1 MWAVAAGASALS
13 LGGGSG
19 AVVLGAPVDLSFEL
33 QPDPG
38 TDVASSCVTAKLVA
52 GDTVIGDSKVRVV
65 PLPEVRGRPSGVR
78 VLASIA
84 LDEPVLTV
92 TLSAGCMGKTTR
104 TYTFLS
110 DLPTTVPRYS
120 SASPVDVS
128 RLSSAA
134 GVASAVVAG
143 STPSV
148 STSAE
153 TRLATR
159 AKVPDPKEPP
169 ALPVRA
175 PSLAKPSKG
184 APAQAVDH
192 KAASASRKEKA
203 LSVAAPATARSR
215 LVLEPLDIWLESPVA
230 LRATPELLMAPS
242 PEASVQR
249 AQAADLWKSLNT
261 QPEDLQKDVERLK
274 TLEANAAVVRKQAT
288 KDQAEVAQLREQ
300 LERVEQERFPAM
312 VVYALGALL
321 LLALSV
327 AAWIWTRLRHAS
339 QMAVRTWRDSVA
351 LGSRDA
357 VAAHEAA
364 LGLAPHPGDTRVPPE
379 TLPTPDVPAA
389 PSRPAPVAAVGAENM
404 RAPFVATR
412 PVASAPMPLVSAA
425 PAVVAP
431 RPTMHLVNPEELF
444 DIQQQAE
451 FFISVG
457 EHQQA
462 IEVLKKHIAEY
473 RETSPLAYL
482 ELLRLYHTLSRVDD
496 FSQLRSQF
504 MQFFNAQVPDFSGF
518 HRTGRMLYH
527 YTDAL
532 AEIEAEWT
540 TPAVLQLLEKFL
552 FRRSG
557 IQAVEPFDLAAY
569 DDLLLLLSIAQ
580 TTPASA
586 RGAPPPRRRTTPSA
600 APMAESQVNEAPS
613 AVLSPS
619 DLPLDSLAAS
629 LEFDF
634 ELVPQRSDAAPF
646 VATPPVPAGDSS
658 IPLDL
663 DISEPVHL
671 TLSDLPAVPV
681 TAAPAAGQPVGFG
694 MDNDLMELR
703 LELEQ
708 KKSDPK

>member
-1 MWAVAAGASALS
+1 M
-13 LGGGSG
+13 
-19 AVVLGAPVDLSFEL
+19 VLGAPIDLSFEL

-38 TDVASSCVTAKLVA
+38 TDVASSCVMARLVA
-52 GDTVIGDSKVRVV
+52 GDTVIGDSKVRVL

-78 VLASIA
+78 VLASVT

-92 TLSAGCMGKTTR
+92 TLSAGCVGKTTR

-128 RLSSAA
+128 RLPNAA
-134 GVASAVVAG
+134 GAASAVAAG
-143 STPSV
+143 STPSA
-148 STSAE
+148 SNKPDA
-153 TRLATR
+153 RLASR
-159 AKVPDPKEPP
+159 AKVSDPKETPIP
-169 ALPVRA
+169 FARA
-175 PSLAKPSKG
+175 PSLPSLVKPPKG
-184 APAQAVDH
+184 VPAPASDK
-192 KAASASRKEKA
+192 KAASASQKA
-203 LSVAAPATARSR
+203 SAAVAPVTGRAR
-215 LVLEPLDIWLESPVA
+215 LVLEPLDTWIESPVA
-230 LRATPELLMAPS
+230 LRPTPELLAAPS
-242 PEASVQR
+242 PDASAQR
-249 AQAADLWKSLNT
+249 AQAAALWKSLNT
-261 QPEDLQKDVERLK
+261 QPEDVQKDGERLK
-274 TLEANAAVVRKQAT
+274 TLEANAAAVRQQAT
-288 KDQAEVAQLREQ
+288 KDQADVAQLREQ
-300 LERVEQERFPAM
+300 LERLEQERFPAM
-312 VVYALGALL
+312 VVYGLGALL
-321 LLALSV
+321 LLALLV
-327 AAWIWTRLRHAS
+327 AAWIWTRLRHVS
-339 QMAVRTWRDSVA
+339 QTAVRAWRDSVD
-351 LGSRDA
+351 LGSREA

-364 LGLAPHPGDTRVPPE
+364 LGLAPHPGDTWIPPE
-379 TLPTPDVPAA
+379 TLPTPDAPAA
-389 PSRPAPVAAVGAENM
+389 PSRPAPVAAVAVADV

-412 PVASAPMPLVSAA
+412 PVASAPAPLVSAA
-425 PAVVAP
+425 PVVVAP
-431 RPTMHLVNPEELF
+431 RAPLHIVNPEELF

-462 IEVLKKHIAEY
+462 IEVLRKHIAEH

-496 FSQLRSQF
+496 FWQLRAQF

-527 YTDAL
+527 YTEAL

-540 TPAVLQLLEKFL
+540 TPAVLQILEKFL
-552 FRRSG
+552 FRRSDT
-557 IQAVEPFDLAAY
+557 QAVEPFDLAAY

-586 RGAPPPRRRTTPSA
+586 RGALPPRQRTTPAA
-600 APMAESQVNEAPS
+600 APMAESLVNEAPS
-613 AVLSPS
+613 AVLSPL

-634 ELVPQRSDAAPF
+634 ELVPQRSDAEPSTPTAP
-646 VATPPVPAGDSS
+646 VSTGGSG

-663 DISEPVHL
+663 DLSEPVHL

-681 TAAPAAGQPVGFG
+681 TTAPAAGQPVGFG

-708 KKSDPK
+708 KKPGNK